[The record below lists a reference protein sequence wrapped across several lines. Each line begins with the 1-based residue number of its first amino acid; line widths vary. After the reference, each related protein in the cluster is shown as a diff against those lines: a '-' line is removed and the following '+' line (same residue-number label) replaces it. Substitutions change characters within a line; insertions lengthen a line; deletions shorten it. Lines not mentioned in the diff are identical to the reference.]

1 MLAVAHWMQSGN
13 TNRKIQIETDG
24 IRSAVIA
31 AVAAALDP
39 DTFSVITSR
48 HAMNSLSYLL
58 DTPVAFRSAPD
69 LFCLDLYKYFD
80 IDSITAIAA
89 PTTIKNEA
97 SIQKLP

>member
-1 MLAVAHWMQSGN
+1 M
-13 TNRKIQIETDG
+13 
-24 IRSAVIA
+24 
-31 AVAAALDP
+31 AALDP